1 MTNTIISVSDLLRS
15 IKITLE
21 LNENLKVFWVKGE
34 ISNFTAHRSGH
45 WYFSLKDENSK
56 IACVMF
62 QGYTKE
68 VNFIPKEGDQVLLRA
83 SVTVYPA
90 QGSVQCTVFAMQNV
104 GVGNLYLAYERLKLK
119 LQQEGLFELGIKKPI
134 PKYPERVAVVTGRK
148 TAALHDIL
156 KTFHLRWPMIQ
167 LEIYESLVQG
177 NEAPINIINALRN
190 ADASNVDCIVLAR
203 GGGSIEDL
211 WAFNDESLA
220 RCIHSLKTPLVTG
233 IGHESDTTIADLVAD
248 FRAATPTAAVQSVV
262 RDYHEVRHEL
272 KQIHDRLRQFIEYRL
287 QTQQQRFD
295 YLSSPFTKD
304 SIQNYLDE
312 RITRVTL
319 LKHRFYQISQRFS
332 AQRTYL
338 SHVLNDMK
346 HWLDVKQ
353 LDLNNQLST
362 QKSSLNRALQLSK
375 ENANTQFR
383 SILHLLQAYSPLK
396 RLENGYTLSYQNQR
410 LVKSI
415 VDVDL
420 KQELTIRFNDGIVTT
435 QPTGKESL

>member
-1 MTNTIISVSDLLRS
+1 MTNSIISVSDLLRS

-68 VNFIPKEGDQVLLRA
+68 VNFSPKDGDQVLLRA

-90 QGSVQCTVFAMQNV
+90 QGSVQCSVFAMQNL
-104 GVGNLYLAYERLKLK
+104 GIGNLYLAYERLKLK
-119 LQQEGLFELGIKKPI
+119 LQQEGLFNVETKKPI
-134 PKYPERVAVVTGRK
+134 PRYPDKVAVITGRK
-148 TAALHDIL
+148 TAALQDIL

-177 NEAPINIINALRN
+177 AEAPQNIINALIK
-190 ADASNVDCIVLAR
+190 ADSSNVDCIVLAR

-211 WAFNDESLA
+211 WAFNDEGLA

-248 FRAATPTAAVQSVV
+248 FRAATPTAAVQKVV
-262 RDYHEVRHEL
+262 RDYHEVREEL
-272 KQIHDRLRQFIEYRL
+272 KHIQDRIKQFIEYRL

-295 YLSSPFTKD
+295 YLSQPLTKE
-304 SIQNYLDE
+304 SILTYMEE
-312 RITRVTL
+312 RSTRLTL
-319 LKHRFYQISQRFS
+319 IKHRLSQTSQRFS
-332 AQRTYL
+332 IHKTQL
-338 SHVLNDMK
+338 VHVLNDLR
-346 HWLDVKQ
+346 HWVNVKQ
-353 LDLNNQLST
+353 LDLSHQLST
-362 QKSSLNRALQLSK
+362 QSNDLKRALQISRDHRH
-375 ENANTQFR
+375 TQF
-383 SILHLLQAYSPLK
+383 STILNLLQAYSPLK
-396 RLENGYTLSYQNQR
+396 RLESGYTLSYQNQR
-410 LVKSI
+410 LIKSI
-415 VDVDL
+415 GDVDL
-420 KQELTIRFNDGIVTT
+420 EQELTIRFNDGLVRT
-435 QPTGKESL
+435 QPIGKEPL